1 MTVVADTGAMYAL
14 VDRSDA
20 WHERVTSWW
29 TAKPRDVLVPVT
41 TLPEITYLLGRRIGA
56 RAETAFVHSFGEGE
70 LQWIGLDQSDVRRAA
85 DLMEIYG
92 DTPLGFVDASV
103 VAIAERLG
111 AVTILTSD
119 RRHFSIVRPAHAPA
133 FELVP

>member
-14 VDRSDA
+14 VDRSDD
-20 WHERVTSWW
+20 WHEWVTSWW
-29 TAKPRDVLVPVT
+29 TARPRDVLVPVT
-41 TLPEITYLLGRRIGA
+41 TLPEITYLLRCRIGV
-56 RAETAFVHSFGEGE
+56 RAEIAFVRSFGDGE
-70 LQWIGLDQSDVRRAA
+70 LQWIGLDQADVRRAA
-85 DLMEIYG
+85 ELTETYG

-111 AVTILTSD
+111 AVTILTTD
-119 RRHFSIVRPAHAPA
+119 RRHFSVVRPTHAPA